1 MQHILKETVLQELD
15 EKRSAGNHVDS
26 RLFTAIAKA
35 RSLYIFPLRDKTSFL
50 SLIWHEINESRLLT
64 PKGLPR
70 TLHDVSERMTANNWT
85 FDKLSSNLGF
95 PADQHKPEWFK
106 KCLMINENFDYA
118 LFGRIA
124 VVQAND
130 NERKKSPA
138 GSFYIYD
145 GAHKSLVLSKLLLA
159 NEVEFKP
166 VEALLILPR
175 PDD

>member
-1 MQHILKETVLQELD
+1 MQHILKETALQELND
-15 EKRSAGNHVDS
+15 RRSAGNHVDS
-26 RLFTAIAKA
+26 RLFTAIENA

-50 SLIWHEINESRLLT
+50 SLIWHERKESRLLT
-64 PKGLPR
+64 PEGLPR
-70 TLHDVSERMTANNWT
+70 TLHDAAERMTSNNWT
-85 FDKLSSNLGF
+85 FENLSSNIGI
-95 PADQHKPEWFK
+95 PANQHQPEWFK
-106 KCLMINENFDYA
+106 ECLTINANFDYA

-130 NERKKSPA
+130 NERKQSPA
-138 GSFYIYD
+138 GTFYIYD
-145 GAHKSLVLSKLLLA
+145 GTHKSLVLSKLLLA

>member
-50 SLIWHEINESRLLT
+50 SLIWHEINESRFLT

-70 TLHDVSERMTANNWT
+70 TLYDVAERMTSNNWT
-85 FDKLSSNLGF
+85 FENLSSNIGF
-95 PADQHKPEWFK
+95 PANQHQPEWFK
-106 KCLMINENFDYA
+106 ECLIINANFDHA

-130 NERKKSPA
+130 NERKQSPT
-138 GSFYIYD
+138 GTFYIYD
-145 GAHKSLVLSKLLLA
+145 GAHKSLVLSRLLLS
-159 NEVEFKP
+159 NKVEFNP
-166 VEALLILPR
+166 VEVLLILPR